1 MGWLEDFE
9 AAGKRK
15 ISEAQSPQSAPA
27 IGDWKTTVHASPN
40 HGAGNRRY
48 DRSIP
53 ANIRHNNPGATYPA
67 GWMKKYGMDGVDTIG
82 GGHLIANFPNAASGA
97 AANFEL
103 MERQYAGKPL
113 SYFIHKWS
121 GGNSSGLYAAHVA
134 KEVGISPNTVITR
147 DMIRDPKFAP
157 RLLKA
162 QLSWESGKGS
172 KAGFGLNDEHL
183 SAAHSMY
190 LNGNGQPVASAQP
203 KFTQPQTV
211 NNEGVVS
218 TASSMLKSPPP
229 ATPGSGFAN
238 VAMNN
243 NIISEAPMPMTAVPG
258 QPTAPMPVVKPA
270 TSFASNMPVYGQTP
284 PDKAVSGFNERT
296 GTMMH
301 PTAGREVL
309 HMGGLTPEQQRDTL
323 QGAFDRGNKDML
335 YVHDNN
341 PRVVAR
347 PGDAKWAPGK
357 DPKTAGPEFANTFQV
372 ANGYGT
378 NPRPMADSNPLKGS
392 RYDDGT
398 ATGTLP
404 APPAG
409 MISAPPAPSPPTS
422 ATPIQAKSQP
432 AIIAQAAPPT
442 EAPPQPPPGPTE
454 PPKSMIAQGP
464 TSGRMALGAG
474 DVQPVQPP
482 PPPSGAPAPSTPQA
496 QPQATGTTPAPQP
509 ANVAKPKPPG
519 GMLSAPPKGPQWG
532 WNNGQMGVTWK
543 NGSFTGFGG

>member
-1 MGWLEDFE
+1 MAEFKPKYMVLHDYGGTPKNSDGMFNPYHTLVFPDGSKRYRYPENPYGQKAPHAHKFNPESVGLSYAGQVGSMPTE
-9 AAGKRK
+9 AALATLRAEAADIQKRFPG
-15 ISEAQSPQSAPA
+15 IQQLSHGEAYNQTRGTSRQASRDGRGLDEASWRTKLPSSASDIPAPAPQGGMFASAP
-27 IGDWKTTVHASPN
+27 K
-40 HGAGNRRY
+40 
-48 DRSIP
+48 
-53 ANIRHNNPGATYPA
+53 
-67 GWMKKYGMDGVDTIG
+67 
-82 GGHLIANFPNAASGA
+82 
-97 AANFEL
+97 
-103 MERQYAGKPL
+103 
-113 SYFIHKWS
+113 
-121 GGNSSGLYAAHVA
+121 
-134 KEVGISPNTVITR
+134 
-147 DMIRDPKFAP
+147 
-157 RLLKA
+157 
-162 QLSWESGKGS
+162 
-172 KAGFGLNDEHL
+172 
-183 SAAHSMY
+183 
-190 LNGNGQPVASAQP
+190 
-203 KFTQPQTV
+203 
-211 NNEGVVS
+211 NNEGIVS
-218 TASSMLKSPPP
+218 TASTQPQQPVPVSQRGLTQYAGNASMIKSPPP

-238 VAMNN
+238 VAMYN

-270 TSFASNMPVYGQTP
+270 ASFASNMPVYGQTS
-284 PDKAVSGFNERT
+284 PDKAVSSFNERT

-347 PGDAKWAPGK
+347 SGDAQWRPTADKRFPGSAE
-357 DPKTAGPEFANTFQV
+357 KTGPEFANTFLV
-372 ANGYGT
+372 SNGYGT

-398 ATGTLP
+398 STGTLP

-409 MISAPPAPSPPTS
+409 SMMASGPSSGPPAS
-422 ATPIQAKSQP
+422 ATPVQAKSQP
-432 AIIAQAAPPT
+432 AIIAQATPPT

-482 PPPSGAPAPSTPQA
+482 PPPSGAPVPSTPPA
-496 QPQATGTTPAPQP
+496 QPQATGPTPAPQP